1 MMVVI
6 KAQLIIW
13 NLVNIMISNQTF
25 NSEFQKKLTVY
36 QNIKTCHLQTVSTT
50 GIITVSDPKYLHSNS
65 NLFNENK

>member
-1 MMVVI
+1 MMMMI

-36 QNIKTCHLQTVSTT
+36 QNIETSHLQTVSTT
-50 GIITVSDPKYLHSNS
+50 GIITVSDPKYLHLNS